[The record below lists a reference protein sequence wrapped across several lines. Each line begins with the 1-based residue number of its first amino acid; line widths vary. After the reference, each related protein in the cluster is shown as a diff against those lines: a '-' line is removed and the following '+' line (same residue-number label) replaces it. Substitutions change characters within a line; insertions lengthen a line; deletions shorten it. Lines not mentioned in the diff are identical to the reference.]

1 MANNKTNC
9 FLLSW
14 DMHGLESVIDVT
26 EWERRSIQADKE
38 RIWGVLS
45 SEDLHDPG
53 NPVERNLN
61 QIVTAILLRARVN
74 SQRHYEVYT
83 VQTDATITADD
94 MKQMFEDNPQAMADL
109 VRERGTRLWS
119 DRLKTN
125 SVVIT

>member
-1 MANNKTNC
+1 MY
-9 FLLSW
+9 
-14 DMHGLESVIDVT
+14 GLEAVIDVT

-45 SEDLHDPG
+45 SEDLQDPG

-61 QIVTAILLRARVN
+61 QVVTAILMRARVN

-94 MKQMFEDNPQAMADL
+94 MKQMFEDSPQAMADL
-109 VRERGTRLWS
+109 VRERGKKLWS
-119 DRLKTN
+119 DRLPKNHT
-125 SVVIT
+125 VIS

>member
-45 SEDLHDPG
+45 NEDLHDPG

-61 QIVTAILLRARVN
+61 QIVTAILMRARVN

-83 VQTDATITADD
+83 VQTDTAITADD
-94 MKQMFEDNPQAMADL
+94 MKQMFEDNPQVMADL
-109 VRERGTRLWS
+109 VRERGKKLWS